1 MSSQSTGLPTTSTRC
16 QPTIHSVPVTPQL
29 SSPKEASENPDT
41 VQESPSEGLLTP
53 KQSTQ
58 NNSEENASSSPAPP
72 AKKPRKKYVITKSRE
87 VWTDEE
93 HNLFIDALRKYGRSW
108 KQIESHVR
116 TKNVIQIRSHAQKYF
131 IKVQKNNTGEHIP
144 PPRPKRRQGGM
155 NGTAANQV
163 MPQHSLSQAQPPLA
177 VRLSPSLTHPHQQAM
192 GFPFA
197 AQPPHHIAP
206 HVQLPPHLY
215 SLHAL
220 GLHAQPT
227 HYVGYSHPLQ
237 ALRPMPS
244 NATVPPQRT
253 TAKTISPRIV
263 DTKDIP
269 SSLRK
274 AQSVP
279 SQPTLIQPRNHTEA
293 PTPNEMSNI
302 GPSPRTSLQE
312 IPQAFTTF
320 PHPHPTLTPFLEAS
334 LQMASKQL
342 SGPSP
347 SMKIEE
353 LQSSP
358 QSFPGYSN
366 QIVPKAEDIP
376 ITSHKSN
383 SSSNARVK
391 TAIKDNPSGS
401 DQNARNTTSP
411 QEASIHGVPS
421 DSKQVATSP
430 NFTRIYGFFAALFDP
445 NKSNT
450 AIDIAQRSDLSALDW
465 EIIKLLVRNLEVNVE
480 STVFRQ
486 QVLETSRQQRG
497 MQQQEQQ

>member
-1 MSSQSTGLPTTSTRC
+1 MPSQSKELPKSSTSC
-16 QPTIHSVPVTPQL
+16 QPNRHPVPVTSPL
-29 SSPKEASENPDT
+29 SSPREGSVNPNSP
-41 VQESPSEGLLTP
+41 QESVSEGLLTP

-58 NNSEENASSSPAPP
+58 NNSEANATSSSAPP

-155 NGTAANQV
+155 NGTVPNQV
-163 MPQHSLSQAQPPLA
+163 MPPHSLGQTQPPLA

-192 GFPFA
+192 GFPFPG
-197 AQPPHHIAP
+197 QPPHHIAP

-227 HYVGYSHPLQ
+227 HYMGYPHPLQ

-244 NATVPPQRT
+244 NASVPPQRT

-263 DTKDIP
+263 DTKSIP
-269 SSLRK
+269 PSLRK

-279 SQPTLIQPRNHTEA
+279 SQPTLIQPRSHNET
-293 PTPNEMSNI
+293 PTPSGMSNI
-302 GPSPRTSLQE
+302 GPSSRASLQE

-320 PHPHPTLTPFLEAS
+320 PHPTLTPFLEAS

-342 SGPSP
+342 SGTPP
-347 SMKIEE
+347 SMKVEE
-353 LQSSP
+353 PQSSP
-358 QSFPGYSN
+358 QSFPGDSN
-366 QIVPKAEDIP
+366 QIVPKAENIP

-383 SSSNARVK
+383 SSSNARAKTTVK
-391 TAIKDNPSGS
+391 EDPSGLG
-401 DQNARNTTSP
+401 QNAGNTTH
-411 QEASIHGVPS
+411 EALTHGAPT
-421 DSKQVATSP
+421 DSKQVPTSP

-450 AIDIAQRSDLSALDW
+450 AVNIAQRSDLSALDW

-486 QVLETSRQQRG
+486 QVVETSRQRRG